1 MSYEL
6 DFLPVGENTK
16 SGDAILF
23 RFWDDTKDESE
34 IDQKVCLI
42 DGGYVENGEQIKQHM
57 DKYYH
62 TSTIDLVISTH
73 PDLDHIGG
81 LAYILENMDV
91 KKLWMHRPW
100 RNDIVD
106 GLSDCFKDGRV
117 TDNSIK
123 NDLKEGLSKAYELE
137 QLAISKNIP
146 IEDPFTNLSEF
157 DGVITVLSPDEEYYK
172 KLLPEFR
179 CTPEPADEQVKE
191 SIITKVKNA
200 IIKIFETWTCD
211 KLENDP
217 TTTAENNSSTVLLLK
232 INSSQYI
239 LLTSD
244 AGVEPLQMV
253 SEKLSTMGI
262 KNNVVYYQIPHHGS
276 KHNVNSS
283 LLDNLIGK
291 IVDENTTIE
300 KGACISVAKESDCK
314 HPSQAVINAFVRRGI
329 KPVLTQ
335 GKNLCKHSNDIPVR
349 DGYVTAKQLEF
360 CANYEVEG

>member
-137 QLAISKNIP
+137 QLAISKNI
-146 IEDPFTNLSEF
+146 
-157 DGVITVLSPDEEYYK
+157 
-172 KLLPEFR
+172 
-179 CTPEPADEQVKE
+179 
-191 SIITKVKNA
+191 
-200 IIKIFETWTCD
+200 ET
-211 KLENDP
+211 
-217 TTTAENNSSTVLLLK
+217 S
-232 INSSQYI
+232 
-239 LLTSD
+239 
-244 AGVEPLQMV
+244 
-253 SEKLSTMGI
+253 
-262 KNNVVYYQIPHHGS
+262 
-276 KHNVNSS
+276 
-283 LLDNLIGK
+283 
-291 IVDENTTIE
+291 
-300 KGACISVAKESDCK
+300 
-314 HPSQAVINAFVRRGI
+314 R
-329 KPVLTQ
+329 
-335 GKNLCKHSNDIPVR
+335 
-349 DGYVTAKQLEF
+349 
-360 CANYEVEG
+360 